1 MSLSTLGPQVWA
13 SALAC
18 WLWVL
23 EQRNESATPSCCFRM
38 EWSLSFGELVGENG
52 DHPPALLTA
61 PPPPRQGLLSFCGLS
76 FPPKAV
82 LGCACPFLF
91 RLGPA
96 HSGDP
101 EIRPHPKE
109 ASRLQLS
116 SRSCPS
122 VAPGQCPVTRGRQ
135 ASLSRASVWLCVS
148 KRVCCSLKS
157 EAVLAQWPQRVP
169 LPHQDQHIL
178 QLGFHVVRGHIR
190 PSGGGKTIGPMG
202 PWRPICGGKR
212 GQQTASLKIP
222 ILTLSAQTKLSWASL
237 PETRPVQHSCPAAP

>member
-1 MSLSTLGPQVWA
+1 MELE
-13 SALAC
+13 
-18 WLWVL
+18 LWGVGGG
-23 EQRNESATPSCCFRM
+23 EWRPSPC
-38 EWSLSFGELVGENG
+38 
-52 DHPPALLTA
+52 PPHR